1 MSLDYTISNRND
13 TGGANAIP
21 DINTP
26 WKRKTGWYRELR
38 NRIEDKNQDLT
49 AQQIDAQITDP
60 AEKYAYEHD
69 IANYGWVTNKDG
81 TRSYEAGM
89 GNRFRSGGSGRHGTN
104 YFTISKDPE
113 AQNLYNQEL
122 QGIGTATQGR
132 TGYQQASQ
140 SVFDTSASRYS
151 PAHQNYINF

>member
-1 MSLDYTISNRND
+1 MSLNYTISNRNA
-13 TGGANAIP
+13 TGNANAIP

-38 NRIEDKNQDLT
+38 NRVEDKNQDLT

-89 GNRFRSGGSGRHGTN
+89 GNRFRSGGAKTN
-104 YFTISKDPE
+104 YGSIGADPE
-113 AQNLYNQEL
+113 AQKLYQQEL
-122 QGIGTATQGR
+122 QGSGTATQNR

-151 PAHQNYINF
+151 PAHQNVINF

>member
-1 MSLDYTISNRND
+1 M
-13 TGGANAIP
+13 NAIP

-26 WKRKTGWYRELR
+26 MKWKTGWYRELEKR
-38 NRIEDKNQDLT
+38 VEDKNDDLT

-89 GNRFRSGGSGRHGTN
+89 GNRFRSGGASTN
-104 YFTISKDPE
+104 YYKISNDPQ
-113 AQNLYNQEL
+113 AQKLYQQEL
-122 QGIGTATQGR
+122 QGSGTATQGR

-151 PAHQNYINF
+151 PAHQNVINF

>member
-13 TGGANAIP
+13 TGGRNAIP

-26 WKRKTGWYRELR
+26 EKWRTGWYRELLK
-38 NRIEDKNQDLT
+38 RIEDKNDDLT

-89 GNRFRSGGSGRHGTN
+89 GNRFRSGGARYN
-104 YFTISKDPE
+104 YGAIRNDPE
-113 AQNLYNQEL
+113 AQKLYQQEL
-122 QGIGTATQGR
+122 QGQNTATQGR

-140 SVFDTSASRYS
+140 SVFDTSSGC
-151 PAHQNYINF
+151 PQPND